1 LRAQNAVK
9 PQPTSRPIGAVS
21 PLLIVVPMILANT
34 NQNTPP
40 PIIGY

>member
-1 LRAQNAVK
+1 
-9 PQPTSRPIGAVS
+9 
-21 PLLIVVPMILANT
+21 MILANT